1 MTLVKWTPRP
11 MTMFDEMNDMMTS
24 VFNSDWNTSSDMR
37 SSWSPAVDVKE
48 TKESYMITAD
58 IPGLTKKDIH
68 VDLSDGVLSISGD
81 RVQDKEDDSDRYHYR
96 ERTRGT
102 FARSFHLPE
111 SVNEKNI
118 AASFRDGI
126 LTIDLPKL
134 KPVEPRS
141 RKIKIS

>member
-24 VFNSDWNTSSDMR
+24 IFNNNWNTTSDMR

-58 IPGLTKKDIH
+58 IPGLRKSDIH

-81 RVQDKEDDSDRYHYR
+81 RVQEKEGDSDRYHYR
-96 ERTRGT
+96 ERTKGT

-111 SVNEKNI
+111 SVNEKKI
-118 AASFRDGI
+118 AASFKDGI
-126 LTIDLPKL
+126 LAIDLPKL

>member
-11 MTMFDEMNDMMTS
+11 MTIFDEMNDVMTS
-24 VFNSDWNTSSDMR
+24 VFNNDWNTSSDMR

-48 TKESYMITAD
+48 TKESYLITAD
-58 IPGLTKKDIH
+58 IPGLTKGDIH

-81 RVQDKEDDSDRYHYR
+81 RVQEKEDDSDRYHYR

-111 SVNEKNI
+111 SVNEKKITAN
-118 AASFRDGI
+118 FKDGI

-134 KPVEPRS
+134 EPVEPRS